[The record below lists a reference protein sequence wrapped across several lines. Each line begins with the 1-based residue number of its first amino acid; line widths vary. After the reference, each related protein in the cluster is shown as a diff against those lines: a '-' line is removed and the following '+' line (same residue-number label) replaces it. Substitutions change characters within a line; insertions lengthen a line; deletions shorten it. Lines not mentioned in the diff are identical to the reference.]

1 MNNWCKGFLWLSSLY
16 WFNPIPIWAQDA
28 IANPPPSQVE
38 TTAKS
43 IDLKVGEVLRVKVAK
58 LPPNPRGKIAVLL
71 GNTDI
76 TSQIEIDGDELVY
89 RSSLVPLTIS
99 EQTLTVYQIPTT
111 DRWNII
117 ATFRI
122 SVKPAL
128 AQVPTSTET
137 KPSPVTTESSPSPP
151 ASPTTTTPPPT
162 DTKPAPTNPTG
173 TKFTVT
179 PKFSINLKS
188 QLLETRTPDAGG
200 SPRPTFLNVDFT
212 GGFSTEYQIDKA
224 KLKTKF
230 TIVGTTF
237 QPEALR
243 FGELQARA
251 SQIDLSEYAIEF
263 ADGDNRFSV
272 GNVCF
277 GNHPFLLSNLC
288 TRGVSGKVKLNQFSD
303 LSFARISS
311 TAIVGFENI
320 FGIERNEN
328 TLEGAILGDRKS
340 VV

>member
-1 MNNWCKGFLWLSSLY
+1 MNNWFKGFLWLSSLY
-16 WFNPIPIWAQDA
+16 WFNPIPGWAQDA

-58 LPPNPRGKIAVLL
+58 LPTNPRGKIAVLL

-89 RSSLVPLTIS
+89 RSSLVPLTIG

-122 SVKPAL
+122 AVKPAL
-128 AQVPTSTET
+128 AQVPTPTDT
-137 KPSPVTTESSPSPP
+137 KPSSITTESSPSPP
-151 ASPTTTTPPPT
+151 ATTPASSTAATPPPAETPTSSTEATPPPT
-162 DTKPAPTNPTG
+162 GTPTSSTEATPPPTETPASSTAATPPPTG

-188 QLLETRTPDAGG
+188 QLLETRTPDAGA
-200 SPRPTFLNVDFT
+200 SQRPTFLNVDFT
-212 GGFSTEYQIDKA
+212 GGFSTEYRVDKA

-230 TIVGTTF
+230 TVVGTTF

-243 FGELQARA
+243 FGEIQGRA
-251 SQIDLSEYAIEF
+251 SQIDLSEYE
-263 ADGDNRFSV
+263 
-272 GNVCF
+272 
-277 GNHPFLLSNLC
+277 
-288 TRGVSGKVKLNQFSD
+288 
-303 LSFARISS
+303 IS
-311 TAIVGFENI
+311 ALVIIHFY
-320 FGIERNEN
+320 
-328 TLEGAILGDRKS
+328 
-340 VV
+340 